1 MPTQADAQRQEGQ
14 RGNSKQTTDGRP
26 ALSRRQCLTGL
37 GAAGA
42 AGLAGCL
49 GSGASRAN
57 SASSNNGSS
66 STGNSSNSSKGTKGS
81 SEEVTILLTPSENP
95 AEVKQQYMP
104 MVKYLENQISGL
116 SLSVDVATDYAAIW
130 PAIRSGQAQ
139 IAFDDVTLISVPDK
153 VDVLGTSVTSGTA
166 YYFSMML
173 TLEKYDISSLANL
186 EGKLVSF
193 CDPISTSGS
202 IYPLYAL
209 KQAGLEIGEAPSG
222 NPTGFKGQWSSHD
235 TSIQQLINRPEVKAN
250 GNSAKFGIPHL
261 SKNELPQRVRKH
273 SAFADTAGS
282 KQHPMNVLWISEKI
296 PKQPVIAPADWTSPM
311 RKKIRS
317 ALASLQ
323 PADLK
328 QYTKSGTSLP
338 FTGMRKTNIDAYRPI
353 IERVNAIGI
362 ELRQG

>member
-1 MPTQADAQRQEGQ
+1 MPTQTDAQRQKEQ
-14 RGNSKQTTDGRP
+14 RGDTERTTNGRP
-26 ALSRRQCLTGL
+26 ALSRRQYLIGTG
-37 GAAGA
+37 GAAA
-42 AGLAGCL
+42 IGLAGCL
-49 GSGASRAN
+49 GSGASQ
-57 SASSNNGSS
+57 SS
-66 STGNSSNSSKGTKGS
+66 SAGGNDGSNSSSSGNNSSGNTDS

-139 IAFDDVTLISVPDK
+139 IAFDDVTLISFPDK

-166 YYFSMML
+166 YYFSMIL

-186 EGKLVSF
+186 KGKLISF

-222 NPTGFKGQWSSHD
+222 KPTDFKGQWSSHD

-261 SKNELPQRVRKH
+261 SKDELPQRVRKH
-273 SAFADTAGS
+273 SAYADTAGS
-282 KQHPMNVLWISEKI
+282 KQHPMNTLWISEKI
-296 PKQPVIAPADWTSPM
+296 PKQPVIAPADWSSPM

-317 ALASLQ
+317 ALASLK
-323 PADLK
+323 PSDLK
-328 QYTKSGTSLP
+328 KYTKSGTSLP
-338 FTGMRKTNIDAYRPI
+338 FTGMRKTNIDAYQPI
-353 IERVNAIGI
+353 IKRVNAIGI
-362 ELRQG
+362 DLRQS

>member
-1 MPTQADAQRQEGQ
+1 M
-14 RGNSKQTTDGRP
+14 
-26 ALSRRQCLTGL
+26 
-37 GAAGA
+37 GAAA
-42 AGLAGCL
+42 AVGLAGCL
-49 GSGASRAN
+49 GSGASGSN
-57 SASSNNGSS
+57 SAGTGSNNNSNS
-66 STGNSSNSSKGTKGS
+66 DSTGNSSGNTGS

-116 SLSVDVATDYAAIW
+116 SLAVDVATDYAAIW
-130 PAIRSGQAQ
+130 PALRSGQAQ
-139 IAFDDVTLISVPDK
+139 IAFDDVTLISFPDK

-166 YYFSMML
+166 YYFSMIL

-186 EGKLVSF
+186 EGKLISF

-222 NPTGFKGQWSSHD
+222 KPTDFKGQWSSHD

-261 SKNELPQRVRKH
+261 SKDELPQRVRKH
-273 SAFADTAGS
+273 SAYANTAGS
-282 KQHPMNVLWISEKI
+282 KQHPMNALWISQKI
-296 PKQPVIAPADWTSPM
+296 PKQPVIAPADWNSPM
-311 RKKIRS
+311 RGKIRS

-323 PADLK
+323 PADLNK
-328 QYTKSGTSLP
+328 YVKSGTTLP
-338 FTGMRKTNIDAYRPI
+338 FTGMRKTNIDAYRPVI
-353 IERVNAIGI
+353 KRVNAIGI
-362 ELRQG
+362 DLRQG